1 MYAITTLASLFFCLF
16 AARPVHAATITVLA
30 GDNLET
36 AVTASAAGDTIVLED
51 GVHRGWNVTPKN
63 DQTFLFAS
71 RSSMNG
77 AQILS
82 SWTQDGARWYASG
95 QTQESATI
103 TGICSTGYRCDRAE
117 ELFIND
123 VPQTHMLT
131 LAEVVMPGQWYFDY
145 AADRIYTYGD
155 PAGKVVETSI
165 RGQALGGTAT
175 NVKIYCRGATIEKYA
190 VPAQRGAIGK
200 GSAAAGDGW
209 EIIGCHVR
217 HMHGVAIFAGNSWKV
232 RDNTLCDNGQLGAA
246 GSGTGITWTNNTICR
261 NNYARFSAGWEAG
274 GTKFTNSTSQ
284 YFLRNRVFGN
294 RGPGVWYDVENLLAL
309 IDSNEIY
316 DNTHEGIKYEI
327 SDTCTIRNNTIRN
340 NGVVFHEWLLV
351 GQIHLQNADGCLVE
365 RNAVT
370 VPQGTSVDTNEG
382 PHGIMISC
390 QTRSGSTCLN
400 NTVQDN
406 LIVMTGSRGQNGA
419 GEDIAGDV
427 TGFYTTNVYRRNTY
441 QVLNST
447 NTHFQWNGSSMAYA
461 AWITATGE
469 VGAQLKII
477 HTLP

>member
-1 MYAITTLASLFFCLF
+1 MYSMKMLISLLFCLF
-16 AARPVHAATITVLA
+16 AALSAHAATITVLA

-77 AQILS
+77 AQVLS

-95 QTQESATI
+95 QTQESATL
-103 TGICSTGYRCDRAE
+103 TGSCSTGYRCTRPE
-117 ELFIND
+117 ELFIDN
-123 VPQTHMLT
+123 VPQDHMLT
-131 LAEVVMPGQWYFDY
+131 LAEVVQPGQWFFDY
-145 AADRIYTYGD
+145 PADRIYTYGD

-190 VPAQRGAIGK
+190 VPAQRGAIGV

-209 EIIGCHVR
+209 KVIGCNVR
-217 HMHGVAIFAGNSWKV
+217 HIHGVAIFAGDDWEV

-246 GSGTGITWTNNTICR
+246 GGGTNALWVNNTICR
-261 NNYARFSAGWEAG
+261 NNYARFAAGWEAG
-274 GTKFTNSTSQ
+274 GTKFTNSTNHR
-284 YFLRNRVFGN
+284 FLRNTVFSN

-309 IDSNEIY
+309 IEGNEIY
-316 DNTHEGIKYEI
+316 DNSHEGIKYEI
-327 SDTCTIRNNTIRN
+327 SDTCVIRNNTIRN

-351 GQIHLQNADGCLVE
+351 GQIHLQNADGCLIE

-390 QTRSGSTCLN
+390 QTRPGSTCN
-400 NTVQDN
+400 NNIVQDN
-406 LIVMTGSRGQNGA
+406 VIAFTGSRGMVGA
-419 GEDIAGDV
+419 GEDVVGDV
-427 TGFYTTNVYRRNTY
+427 TGFYTTNIFRRNTY

-447 NTHFQWNGSSMAYA
+447 NDHFIWNAGPMTYA
-461 AWITATGE
+461 EWITATSE
-469 VGAQLKII
+469 VGATLQVI
-477 HTLP
+477 HALP